1 MRTVH
6 DLAVASSRARCVGNM
21 GRTRSAGAGEWG
33 GSGGRVRA
41 AGVEG
46 QVLQTVFVLGGKSM
60 KIMEIRRC
68 IYLVFLLGILSS
80 HTWGMIPISCLLC
93 FQRPKGS

>member
-60 KIMEIRRC
+60 KIMEMHLFGLSARHPIQPHMGDDSH
-68 IYLVFLLGILSS
+68 FLLITMFSK
-80 HTWGMIPISCLLC
+80 T
-93 FQRPKGS
+93 